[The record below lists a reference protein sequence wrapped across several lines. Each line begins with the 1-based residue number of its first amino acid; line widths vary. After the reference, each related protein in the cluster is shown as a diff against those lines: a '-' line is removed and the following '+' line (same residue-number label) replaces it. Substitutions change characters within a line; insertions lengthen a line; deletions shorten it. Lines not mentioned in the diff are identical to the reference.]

1 MPQNQN
7 LRINMKHMIKK
18 FILLFIMLMVQSA
31 AWAQNESGVPKVE
44 LWEFDEFTIEL
55 PKGCAYSEEA
65 SDPNIGQYAWASPD
79 GKFIFFCCYFQVEE
93 GFSQEDRLIS
103 EAAEMGMEITGD
115 GDIAMMK
122 ISDTAYLS
130 FAANNKMAVGITRMH
145 PDDDYGICYFVF
157 TPDASEDSYLSLTT
171 LTSIRSKE

>member
-1 MPQNQN
+1 M
-7 LRINMKHMIKK
+7 
-18 FILLFIMLMVQSA
+18 
-31 AWAQNESGVPKVE
+31 
-44 LWEFDEFTIEL
+44 
-55 PKGCAYSEEA
+55 EA
-65 SDPNIGQYAWASPD
+65 
-79 GKFIFFCCYFQVEE
+79 

-171 LTSIRSKE
+171 LTSIRSK